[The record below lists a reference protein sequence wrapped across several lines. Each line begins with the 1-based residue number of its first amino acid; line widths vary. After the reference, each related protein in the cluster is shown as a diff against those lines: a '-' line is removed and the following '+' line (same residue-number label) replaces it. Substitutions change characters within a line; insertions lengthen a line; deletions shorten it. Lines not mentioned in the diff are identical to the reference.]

1 MNEPFEVNCPCCG
14 GVQYCPCTSCVERH
28 KETIVWEWHDTGM
41 AMSCGYCS
49 YKMGTD
55 SWMDEQSRQFK
66 EWQRVQC
73 AEKVSNYTPEDQ
85 EDNGEIN

>member
-1 MNEPFEVNCPCCG
+1 
-14 GVQYCPCTSCVERH
+14 
-28 KETIVWEWHDTGM
+28 
-41 AMSCGYCS
+41 
-49 YKMGTD
+49 MGTD